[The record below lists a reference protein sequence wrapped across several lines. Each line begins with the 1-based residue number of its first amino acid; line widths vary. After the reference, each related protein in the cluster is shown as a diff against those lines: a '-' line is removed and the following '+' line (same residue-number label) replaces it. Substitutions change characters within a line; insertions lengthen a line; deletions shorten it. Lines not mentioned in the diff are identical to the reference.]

1 MAVSAAQFLQMTRN
15 FFVKFS
21 WSFNENFC
29 LSTEIFFGIDSQ
41 ILRHKLESVHR
52 ERDHYS
58 KPERVSELWALV
70 GIQIVRQTLQR
81 QIQC

>member
-1 MAVSAAQFLQMTRN
+1 MFL
-15 FFVKFS
+15 
-21 WSFNENFC
+21 
-29 LSTEIFFGIDSQ
+29 GIDSQ